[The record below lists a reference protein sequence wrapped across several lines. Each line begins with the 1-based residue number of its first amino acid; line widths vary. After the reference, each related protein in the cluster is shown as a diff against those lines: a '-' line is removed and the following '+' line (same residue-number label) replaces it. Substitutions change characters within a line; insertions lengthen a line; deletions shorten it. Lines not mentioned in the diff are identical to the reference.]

1 LIARASLTPIML
13 DDEKDILVSVGLRIV
28 LDPGYVNAR
37 RRHPSGHRWFVRG
50 RRASSPSPRV
60 RLPAVVTCRCGGEI
74 LLEGEGAEASFYA
87 TATDSERQKKLK
99 QDMDAAVGTEAAA
112 DHGGPL

>member
-1 LIARASLTPIML
+1 MGKKVI
-13 DDEKDILVSVGLRIV
+13 
-28 LDPGYVNAR
+28 LDPGYVNAKGR
-37 RRHPSGHRWFVRG
+37 SIEGFRWYRPG